1 MSLFCKKNNVK
12 NNANEADGV
21 LHIAEI
27 LYETGELHFRYCRK
41 MSPDGTKWIREG
53 YFAEYYKN
61 GNLAS
66 EGNYVDGLE
75 EGIWKDYHENGI
87 LAAEG
92 SYSKGQEIGTW
103 RYYAENG
110 ELEEEEDI

>member
-1 MSLFCKKNNVK
+1 MSLFCNKNNVK

-21 LHIAEI
+21 LYIAEI
-27 LYETGELHFRYCRK
+27 LYETGELHFRYSRK

>member
-53 YFAEYYKN
+53 
-61 GNLAS
+61 
-66 EGNYVDGLE
+66 
-75 EGIWKDYHENGI
+75 
-87 LAAEG
+87 
-92 SYSKGQEIGTW
+92 
-103 RYYAENG
+103 
-110 ELEEEEDI
+110 